1 MRWGDQMAEAR
12 RLDAERGNSAAQRRN
27 DELDIPRRV
36 DQHPMIV
43 DFYEGRD
50 RFMVTPE
57 DERAWASMLERM
69 DEKQRAIFSQDW
81 IFHEITLRNVGGIP
95 MPVPLQ
101 LTYDDGTTELL
112 PLPVEIWASN
122 EPVITKVIASPA
134 PIQQIRFDPT
144 RDLADADRAN
154 DVFPREIDS
163 GLVTIT
169 VPYDQRNPM
178 QADRDERGRRDSLAG
193 VEAITKALL
202 ETWVP
207 EEGAAPS
214 DDAASLLNQEAI
226 TSALDAF
233 GQPFTVELSG
243 EAWSED
249 SEAPM
254 AYVTSVG
261 FDGKPRTDDDLA
273 WRIEVDGTI
282 TPVNAKE

>member
-1 MRWGDQMAEAR
+1 MTEDR
-12 RLDAERGNSAAQRRN
+12 RLDDERGNSAAQRRN
-27 DELDIPRRV
+27 DKLDVPRRV

-69 DEKQRAIFSQDW
+69 DDKQRTIFSQDW

-95 MPVPLQ
+95 MPVPLL
-101 LTYDDGTTELL
+101 LTYEDGNSETLS
-112 PLPVEIWASN
+112 LPVEIWASN
-122 EPVITKVIASPA
+122 ERLVTKVIASPA
-134 PIQQIRFDPT
+134 PITQIRFDPT
-144 RDLADADRAN
+144 RDLADADRTN
-154 DVFPREIDS
+154 DVFPPEIQT

-178 QADRDERGRRDSLAG
+178 QADRDERGRRDSLTG
-193 VEAITKALL
+193 VESI
-202 ETWVP
+202 
-207 EEGAAPS
+207 
-214 DDAASLLNQEAI
+214 AASLLLGWKPKEGEAPNNQATTLLQMEAI
-226 TSALDAF
+226 NNALDAF
-233 GQPFTVELSG
+233 AQPFNIELSG

-249 SEAPM
+249 SEAPL

-273 WRIEVDGTI
+273 WRVELDGSI
-282 TPVNAKE
+282 IPVNAKE